1 MDPGHKL
8 LQNLKTVPN
17 LVNEDPSTITP
28 SNTSFVDI
36 PWSDFSKML
45 AKDRKSSAEK
55 LKESATPV
63 STDEEPDLTCTRPE
77 KGSVED
83 FSLGNW
89 DSSTGYQDIE
99 HRPQNVSS
107 SSHSS

>member
-1 MDPGHKL
+1 MDPGQKL
-8 LQNLKTVPN
+8 LQHLKTVPN

-28 SNTSFVDI
+28 TNTSFVDM

-45 AKDRKSSAEK
+45 AEKQKQNHQRMTTCKRAAASSSSAQT
-55 LKESATPV
+55 SDV
-63 STDEEPDLTCTRPE
+63 DYTRTVPE

-89 DSSTGYQDIE
+89 DASTGYQDVE
-99 HRPQNVSS
+99 HAKS
-107 SSHSS
+107 

>member
-1 MDPGHKL
+1 MDPGQKL
-8 LQNLKTVPN
+8 LQHLKTVPN

-28 SNTSFVDI
+28 TNTSFVDM

-45 AKDRKSSAEK
+45 SEKQKRQNHQRMTTSSSSSSAQT
-55 LKESATPV
+55 SDT
-63 STDEEPDLTCTRPE
+63 TDYARTVPE

-89 DSSTGYQDIE
+89 DASTGYQDVE
-99 HRPQNVSS
+99 HAKS
-107 SSHSS
+107 

>member
-8 LQNLKTVPN
+8 LQHLKTVPN

-28 SNTSFVDI
+28 KNTSFVDV
-36 PWSDFSKML
+36 PWSEFSDML
-45 AKDRKSSAEK
+45 AQKRKANTEK
-55 LKESATPV
+55 SKSVKVNHTSDV
-63 STDEEPDLTCTRPE
+63 DYTFTVPE

-89 DSSTGYQDIE
+89 DAATGYQDRE
-99 HRPQNVSS
+99 DHTKSS
-107 SSHSS
+107 

>member
-8 LQNLKTVPN
+8 LQHLKTVPN

-28 SNTSFVDI
+28 TNTSFVDM

-45 AKDRKSSAEK
+45 ADNK
-55 LKESATPV
+55 LKQRAITRSNQTSATDYTHTV
-63 STDEEPDLTCTRPE
+63 PE

-89 DSSTGYQDIE
+89 DATTGYQDVE
-99 HRPQNVSS
+99 HAKS
-107 SSHSS
+107 